1 MLGIRTTADRAVHAV
16 EGQRWLDQPGYRLE
30 RMMALGFNLLGERGR
45 RLQSAL
51 HGTWLGHPIHP
62 ALTDVPL
69 GAWTAGLVLDG
80 VDMIAPRSGGLGRAA
95 QIANGVGILGGFGAA
110 ATGAADW
117 QYTHDTARRVG
128 LAHGVIN
135 SSALGLYL
143 VSWLAR
149 RRGKSALG
157 RGAGVLGYALAT
169 TAAYLGGDLVLRHRI
184 GVDRSEISLEPRE
197 FVPVLA
203 SADLSPDEPR
213 RVRHDGV
220 EVVLIR
226 RGEKVYAVG
235 EQCPH
240 LSAPMSEGWL
250 YRGDLVCP
258 WHGSHFDLET
268 GAPVNGPATAP
279 LACYETR
286 IQDGVVEI
294 RRRPHVQTDSAE
306 TKYATA
312 VVSR

>member
-1 MLGIRTTADRAVHAV
+1 M
-16 EGQRWLDQPGYRLE
+16 
-30 RMMALGFNLLGERGR
+30 
-45 RLQSAL
+45 
-51 HGTWLGHPIHP
+51 
-62 ALTDVPL
+62 
-69 GAWTAGLVLDG
+69 
-80 VDMIAPRSGGLGRAA
+80 
-95 QIANGVGILGGFGAA
+95 
-110 ATGAADW
+110 
-117 QYTHDTARRVG
+117 
-128 LAHGVIN
+128 
-135 SSALGLYL
+135 
-143 VSWLAR
+143 
-149 RRGKSALG
+149 
-157 RGAGVLGYALAT
+157 LGYALAT

-235 EQCPH
+235 EQCSH

-294 RRRPHVQTDSAE
+294 RRRPHVQTDSAG